1 VPTIH
6 QPAGQAEVVS
16 TSTQHPAIS
25 SGRANYNFS
34 SSVAESQD
42 CEQQLNSNKSN
53 NIYDSGSGNLNK
65 LSSSHLARIDKLF
78 TAAVAAKSFFHG
90 RQPTKEERFKV
101 GTSTGKHSLLSLL
114 TFFPF

>member
-25 SGRANYNFS
+25 SGRANYK
-34 SSVAESQD
+34 
-42 CEQQLNSNKSN
+42 QLNSNKSN